1 MSISIIHESVWG
13 GGVSAEDSFVLKGK
27 ETGSGSTAIGKN
39 SEADGYLNT
48 AVSGGKA
55 IGGSF
60 NYAADRD
67 AKTEN
72 TDYSIALGDQSVA
85 TENNELSIG
94 NDRFQRKITHVA
106 NGKVEANSKEAINGG
121 QLYSV
126 KQAAENAVQ
135 KGKQTGAGS
144 LAVGNNSEANGYIAT
159 AVGYGKALD
168 TYTIAMGVNA
178 KAVQDNAIAIGT
190 LAEAGLTDE
199 SYETDPIWDN
209 GHYTSGEGKSTRNAR
224 SGAIAVGNLARALGY
239 RNIAIGEDAV
249 TAIINK
255 TTEENGTVKETY
267 GADVIGSVAIG
278 GYARTEGSHS
288 TVVGNGAYAKENFSS
303 SYGVRSYTTGTS
315 SAAYGDYSTVTGER
329 GTALGSHARVDY
341 DDSVALGSY
350 SIADKAVSTSSMVL
364 NGREYAFAGGEANA
378 TVSVGGQGIK
388 SYQTLDAQGQL
399 QWSDTDHYTRIEK
412 PLYRTITNVAAGR
425 ISETSTDAING
436 SQLYSVAMETARNA
450 ETIGTVKNI
459 VEQNSHD
466 IHEVRQ
472 ESRKGDAMNAAL
484 AALKPLQFDP
494 DERTQIM
501 AGFGSYKGAQGYALG
516 LAHYFNDS
524 VMANVGAA
532 YTKDDSVMWNAGI
545 TIKWGSSSKKR
556 DYMMYTPDKEVKHHV
571 EQLEQQVASSQE
583 EVKQLRTALLNSQK
597 EMDSVKQELAQI
609 RTMIQK

>member
-1 MSISIIHESVWG
+1 MGSVHNGKKKDEKNSISYNVSINYIHKSVY
-13 GGVSAEDSFVLKGK
+13 GGVKAEDSFVRKG
-27 ETGSGSTAIGKN
+27 T
-39 SEADGYLNT
+39 
-48 AVSGGKA
+48 
-55 IGGSF
+55 
-60 NYAADRD
+60 
-67 AKTEN
+67 
-72 TDYSIALGDQSVA
+72 
-85 TENNELSIG
+85 
-94 NDRFQRKITHVA
+94 
-106 NGKVEANSKEAINGG
+106 
-121 QLYSV
+121 
-126 KQAAENAVQ
+126 
-135 KGKQTGAGS
+135 QTGAGS
-144 LAVGNNSEANGYIAT
+144 LAVGEHSEANGLIAT

-255 TTEENGTVKETY
+255 TEENGTLKETY
-267 GADVIGSVAIG
+267 GAGVIGSVAIG

-288 TVVGNGAYAKENFSS
+288 TVVGNGAYAKENYSS

-329 GTALGSHARVDY
+329 GTAVGSHARVDY

-350 SIADKAVSTSSMVL
+350 SIADKAISTSSMVL
-364 NGREYAFAGGEANA
+364 NGREYAFAGGEAHA

-450 ETIGTVKNI
+450 ETIGNVKNI
-459 VEQNSHD
+459 VEQNSRD
-466 IHEVRQ
+466 IHDVRE

-501 AGFGSYKGAQGYALG
+501 AGFGSYKGEQGYALG
-516 LAHYFNDS
+516 LAHYFNES

-532 YTKDDSVMWNAGI
+532 YSKDNSVMWNAGI
-545 TIKWGSSSKKR
+545 TIKLDNPSKKR
-556 DYMMYTPDKEVKHHV
+556 EYMMYTSDKEVKHHV

-583 EVKQLRTALLNSQK
+583 EVKQLRTALINSQK
-597 EMDSVKQELAQI
+597 EMDSLKQELAQI
-609 RTMIQK
+609 RTMIPK